1 MDSEPHL
8 RGENKIYPM
17 QVRAIGRI
25 TKVIEKK
32 NPYASAFYGP
42 RIRSQILKLQKGNL
56 IQVANFKITV
66 FAVVA
71 SIFVPG
77 IVANP

>member
-1 MDSEPHL
+1 
-8 RGENKIYPM
+8 M

-32 NPYASAFYGP
+32 NSYASAFYGP

-56 IQVANFKITV
+56 IQVCARREL
-66 FAVVA
+66 
-71 SIFVPG
+71 
-77 IVANP
+77 